1 LGGIYKLGAVRRPGG
16 QWQYRIKLSDE
27 RAKTSCP
34 GLLQVRRFYKA
45 EGHFTADAIYEID
58 HPISEPC
65 VIVDLQT
72 EKATEIPPK
81 MEYTD
86 LLIPIFRQGELVY
99 QVPELSASRARTR
112 QQLHCL
118 RPEVAR
124 LNNPQAYPVGLE
136 ESLHELRSTLISR
149 VKEQLK

>member
-1 LGGIYKLGAVRRPGG
+1 
-16 QWQYRIKLSDE
+16 
-27 RAKTSCP
+27 
-34 GLLQVRRFYKA
+34 LQVRRFHQPDGTFA
-45 EGHFTADAIYEID
+45 ADAIYEID

-72 EKATEIPPK
+72 EEATEIPPE

-99 QVPELSASRARTR
+99 QVPELRASRERTR

-118 RPEVAR
+118 RPEVAI
-124 LNNPQAYPVGLE
+124 LNNPQTYPVGLE
-136 ESLHELRSTLISR
+136 RSLHELRSTLISR
-149 VKEQLK
+149 AKEQLK